1 MYNIGWLQRDSIINN
16 YYPIIQNLIT
26 DLCFGL
32 RLPEGCYEGRTLSK
46 NDGAT
51 YICYKGYFRD
61 CSEMVLRIDEE
72 RLRNEA
78 LLERNH
84 IEIFLTFE
92 HLPWI
97 ALPLPRTLEHA
108 TLLTS
113 LISKYIR
120 TFEKMPPLPVPVA
133 VHEMHRPI
141 RDLYQYEVTQSITP
155 SAQINLAN
163 QIDKLCKEG
172 LAGLCYISHHTGGR
186 LAQLINRG
194 HSFKRTKSMLLKD
207 NLIMSPQGAA
217 PGAIEALRM
226 GFVEIISIGYVFA
239 SPNHTG
245 HCLQLHNMTTCGSFL
260 DTDSILPL
268 NGISSTMRDRLI
280 AYNVSELSQSL
291 SLITEEHPS
300 SEAFRLLSM
309 LREEYSIRLTATA
322 EKALFE
328 KLSLPIYLCS

>member
-97 ALPLPRTLEHA
+97 ALPCLVHLNTQHCSH
-108 TLLTS
+108 LLS
-113 LISKYIR
+113 PSIS
-120 TFEKMPPLPVPVA
+120 V
-133 VHEMHRPI
+133 
-141 RDLYQYEVTQSITP
+141 
-155 SAQINLAN
+155 
-163 QIDKLCKEG
+163 
-172 LAGLCYISHHTGGR
+172 
-186 LAQLINRG
+186 
-194 HSFKRTKSMLLKD
+194 LLKKCHHFRCR
-207 NLIMSPQGAA
+207 LPFMKC
-217 PGAIEALRM
+217 
-226 GFVEIISIGYVFA
+226 IG
-239 SPNHTG
+239 
-245 HCLQLHNMTTCGSFL
+245 
-260 DTDSILPL
+260 
-268 NGISSTMRDRLI
+268 
-280 AYNVSELSQSL
+280 
-291 SLITEEHPS
+291 
-300 SEAFRLLSM
+300 
-309 LREEYSIRLTATA
+309 
-322 EKALFE
+322 LFE
-328 KLSLPIYLCS
+328 IYTNMR